1 MAFGVLGGV
10 VKSATTGL
18 MRGESTPIPA
28 SRPSLP
34 GQHRYTVIYMVR
46 PTEQVVD
53 SQWAMLAR

>member
-10 VKSATTGL
+10 VKSATTEL
-18 MRGESTPIPA
+18 MRGESTPISA
-28 SRPSLP
+28 LLPSLP
-34 GQHRYTVIYMVR
+34 GKHRYTVIYMVR